1 MPTAPLAADGQKS
14 MSLPDAFSLKG
25 KVTLVTGGAQG
36 IGLSLARGAAELGSD
51 VAVLDLSENPTDEYA
66 ELEKTEGVRVRYYRT
81 DVTDLP
87 SLTDAFD
94 RVSKDFGQINNCIT
108 SAGIVADKSFFE
120 TTWGEASKILNVNL
134 LGTYFTAQLAAKRMK
149 EQNSGGSIV
158 LIASISA
165 HAALPSQNL
174 SIYGSSKGAVKTLAR
189 QLAVELG
196 PIGIRV
202 NSVSPGAIET
212 ELTRNLAVTNPELMS
227 RFRAST
233 PMGRVGQREELKGIV
248 GYLMS
253 DAAAFTTGTDIL
265 VTGGMH
271 AGHL

>member
-1 MPTAPLAADGQKS
+1 
-14 MSLPDAFSLKG
+14 
-25 KVTLVTGGAQG
+25 
-36 IGLSLARGAAELGSD
+36 
-51 VAVLDLSENPTDEYA
+51 
-66 ELEKTEGVRVRYYRT
+66 
-81 DVTDLP
+81 
-87 SLTDAFD
+87 
-94 RVSKDFGQINNCIT
+94 
-108 SAGIVADKSFFE
+108 
-120 TTWGEASKILNVNL
+120 
-134 LGTYFTAQLAAKRMK
+134 MK